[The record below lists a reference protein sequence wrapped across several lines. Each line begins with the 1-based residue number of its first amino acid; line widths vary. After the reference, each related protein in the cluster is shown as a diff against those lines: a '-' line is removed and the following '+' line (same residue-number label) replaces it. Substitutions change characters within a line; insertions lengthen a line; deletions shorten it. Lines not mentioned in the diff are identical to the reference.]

1 MTTDSI
7 GKPDAEKVHA
17 RFDVG
22 AGVSEKPKRGA
33 AIFPKIYIGKDKQDM
48 AAAAAKAAGD
58 RIRAA
63 LAARGEARII
73 VATGASQFEFLE
85 ALVKEPGIDWT
96 KVTGFHLDEYVG
108 LPATHKAS
116 FRGYMRER
124 FVAKTP
130 APLKAFNEVNGEA
143 ADPDAEIA
151 RLEALLRVAPIDVAC
166 VGIGENGH
174 LAFNDP
180 PCDINCERAY
190 KVVSLDDK
198 CRMQQVGEGWF
209 ATKDEVPT
217 QAYSMSMK
225 QILRSRAIVCTC
237 PDARKAAAVK
247 GALEGPVTVAL
258 PSSFMQ
264 LHPDCEMFLD
274 PQSAALLKR

>member
-1 MTTDSI
+1 M
-7 GKPDAEKVHA
+7 KV
-17 RFDVG
+17 
-22 AGVSEKPKRGA
+22 S
-33 AIFPKIYIGKDKQDM
+33 IGKDKFDMAQQAADM
-48 AAAAAKAAGD
+48 AADK
-58 RIRAA
+58 IRAA
-63 LAARGEARII
+63 IAARGEARII

-108 LPATHKAS
+108 IPVTHKAS

-130 APLKAFNEVNGEA
+130 QPMKVFNEVNGEA
-143 ADPDAEIA
+143 TDQEAEIS

-180 PCDINCERAY
+180 PADFDTNRAY
-190 KVVSLDDK
+190 LVVPLDEK

-209 ATKDEVPT
+209 PTVDDVPT
-217 QAYSMSMK
+217 HAFSMSIK
-225 QILRSRAIVCTC
+225 QIMWSKSIVCTC
-237 PDARKAAAVK
+237 PDTRKADAVK
-247 GALEGPVTVAL
+247 GAVEGPVTNRL
-258 PSSFMQ
+258 PSSILQM
-264 LHPDCEMFLD
+264 HPDCGMFLD
-274 PQSAALLKR
+274 PASAAKLTGSY

>member
-1 MTTDSI
+1 M
-7 GKPDAEKVHA
+7 KV
-17 RFDVG
+17 
-22 AGVSEKPKRGA
+22 
-33 AIFPKIYIGKDKQDM
+33 YIGKDKFDMAQKAADM
-48 AAAAAKAAGD
+48 AADK
-58 RIRAA
+58 IRAA
-63 LAARGEARII
+63 IAARGEARII

-108 LPATHKAS
+108 IPVTHKAS

-130 APLKAFNEVNGEA
+130 QPMKVFNEVNGEA
-143 ADPDAEIA
+143 ADQEAEIS

-180 PCDINCERAY
+180 PADFDTNRAY
-190 KVVSLDDK
+190 LVVPLDQK

-209 ATKDEVPT
+209 PTFDDVPT
-217 QAYSMSMK
+217 HAFSMSIK
-225 QILRSRAIVCTC
+225 QIMWSKSIVCTC
-237 PDARKAAAVK
+237 PDTRKADAVK
-247 GALEGPVTVAL
+247 GAVEGPVTNML
-258 PSSFMQ
+258 PSSILQM
-264 LHPDCEMFLD
+264 HPDCGMFLD
-274 PQSAALLKR
+274 PDSAAKLTGSY

>member
-1 MTTDSI
+1 M
-7 GKPDAEKVHA
+7 KVY
-17 RFDVG
+17 V
-22 AGVSEKPKRGA
+22 
-33 AIFPKIYIGKDKQDM
+33 GKDKVDM
-48 AAAAAKAAGD
+48 AAHAAKAAGD
-58 RIRAA
+58 RIREAIA
-63 LAARGEARII
+63 LRGEARII

-108 LPATHKAS
+108 ISVEHKAS

-130 APLKAFNEVNGEA
+130 QPLKVFNEVNGEA
-143 ADPDAEIA
+143 ADPEAEIS
-151 RLEALLRVAPIDVAC
+151 RLEALIRVAPIDVAC

-180 PCDINCERAY
+180 PADIDCERAY
-190 KVVSLDDK
+190 KVVPLDDK
-198 CRMQQVGEGWF
+198 CRDQQVGEGWF
-209 ATKDEVPT
+209 ATRDDVPT
-217 QAYSMSMK
+217 HAFSMSMK
-225 QILRSRAIVCTC
+225 QILWAKAIVCTC
-237 PDARKAAAVK
+237 PDSRKAEAVK
-247 GALEGPVTVAL
+247 GAIEGPVTNML

-274 PQSAALLKR
+274 TQSASLLSK

>member
-1 MTTDSI
+1 M
-7 GKPDAEKVHA
+7 KV
-17 RFDVG
+17 
-22 AGVSEKPKRGA
+22 
-33 AIFPKIYIGKDKQDM
+33 YIGKDKLDM
-48 AAAAAKAAGD
+48 AAHAAKAAGD

-73 VATGASQFEFLE
+73 VATGASQFEFLA

-108 LPATHKAS
+108 IPVTHKAS

-130 APLKAFNEVNGEA
+130 QPMKVFNEVNGEA
-143 ADPDAEIA
+143 ADQEAEIS

-180 PCDINCERAY
+180 PADFDTNRAY
-190 KVVSLDDK
+190 LVVPLDHK

-209 ATKDEVPT
+209 PTVDDVPT
-217 QAYSMSMK
+217 HAFSMSIK
-225 QILRSRAIVCTC
+225 QIMWSKSIVCTC
-237 PDARKAAAVK
+237 PDTRKADAVK
-247 GALEGPVTVAL
+247 GAVEGPITNML
-258 PSSFMQ
+258 PSSILQM
-264 LHPDCEMFLD
+264 HPDCGMFLD
-274 PQSAALLKR
+274 PASAAKLTGSY